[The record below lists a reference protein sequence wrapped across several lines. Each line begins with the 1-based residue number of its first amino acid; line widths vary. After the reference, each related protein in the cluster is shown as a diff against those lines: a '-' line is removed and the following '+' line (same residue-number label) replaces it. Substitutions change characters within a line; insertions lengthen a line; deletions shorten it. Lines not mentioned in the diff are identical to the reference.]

1 MKRAKAVF
9 EDRPCEA
16 CGLRYPPRS
25 AAQKYCDVCAQTVR
39 RKAAEARYRVQR
51 AKSLGEAAAH
61 AEKLR
66 VYRKRRAELGFIQR
80 TYWVHRDDAEALQVF
95 VKMLAENRINKIG
108 VPLEDEPVDS
118 R

>member
-16 CGLRYPPRS
+16 CGMRYAPRS

-39 RKAAEARYRVQR
+39 KKAAEARYRMQR
-51 AKSLGEAAAH
+51 AKSLGEAAEH

-80 TYWVHRDDAEALQVF
+80 SYWVHRDDAEALQVF
-95 VKMLAENRINKIG
+95 ARMLTENRINKIG
-108 VPLEDEPVDS
+108 VPLEDEPADS